1 MTIDHTIMTTR
12 DEIIIWFNIPPKVE
26 KGAFNYLSKHWPSKV
41 YYVILNDLAQYR
53 KNNGW
58 DDSDFGNAEVIR
70 LWEEMEVDDRI
81 KTICMNHPRAIHII
95 NGFTNTIQRKVR
107 RALKGTSTRIG
118 VYTERPN
125 YLGGFSERLARRIGL
140 YLKYTAIR
148 FRDDHDTDFV
158 LPLGEQGMKAF
169 ASFGWSKDKLYRFM
183 YNPNSVFPNPT
194 FRKISSPIRFVYVGR
209 FSFKTKGVDILM
221 KACSYLYG
229 SWTLDFVGGYG
240 IDSDKVLKWINAHDN
255 TRFIGSWK
263 ADQVVTNLQDYDV
276 VIVPSK
282 YDGWNLLVNES
293 IASGIGCISSDETVS
308 HELIATSGAGGIYH
322 WRNPKELAKL
332 MQLVIDNPEIA
343 QQWKS
348 KAYSFRPSIS
358 SESVGEYLIEI
369 LNYVYYRDTV
379 MERNSPRCPW
389 L

>member
-1 MTIDHTIMTTR
+1 MTTR

-70 LWEEMEVDDRI
+70 LWEEVEVDDRI
-81 KTICMNHPRAIHII
+81 RAICMDHPRAIHII

-107 RALKGTSTRIG
+107 RALKGTRARIG

-125 YLGGFSERLARRIGL
+125 YMGGLSERLLRRIGL

-148 FRDDHDTDFV
+148 LRDEHKTDFV
-158 LPLGEQGMKAF
+158 LPLGELGVRAF
-169 ASFGWSKDKLYRFM
+169 ESFGWSKDKLYRFM
-183 YNPNSVFPNPT
+183 YNPDLVFPNPT
-194 FRKISSPIRFVYVGR
+194 FRKSSSPIRFVYVGR
-209 FSFKTKGVDILM
+209 FYYKTKGLDILM
-221 KACSYLYG
+221 NACSYLYG

-240 IDSDKVLKWINAHDN
+240 KDSDKVLEWINVHDN

-282 YDGWNLLVNES
+282 SDGWNLLINES
-293 IASGIGCISSDETVS
+293 IASGIGCISSDEAVS
-308 HELIATSGAGGIYH
+308 HELIAASGAGGVYH
-322 WRNPKELAKL
+322 WSRPKELAEL
-332 MQLVIDNPEIA
+332 MQSVIDNPDIA
-343 QQWKS
+343 QQWRS
-348 KAYSFRPSIS
+348 KACSFRPSIS
-358 SESVGEYLIEI
+358 SERVGEYLIEI
-369 LNYVYYRDTV
+369 LNYVYYRNTV
-379 MERNSPRCPW
+379 IGRNSPRCPW
-389 L
+389 V